1 MDLKRV
7 YSKVFFW
14 MFIGLAVTFAT
25 GYIVSENPNMI
36 ANIFTKSNVIILGIV
51 EIGLVIALS
60 AFIHKMSPT
69 VASIC
74 FIVYSFVTG
83 LTFGSIFLI
92 YELSSIIFVFGITA
106 ILFLIFALIG
116 HYTNIDLTKFGTILL
131 MLLVGIIICS
141 IINIFVRSEAFD
153 FGLTVLG
160 LFVFLAYIA
169 YDMQIVKRA
178 MYSFDNEEK
187 VAIYGALQLYID
199 FINVFLKLLRLF
211 ARERD

>member
-1 MDLKRV
+1 MDLKRI

-36 ANIFTKSNVIILGIV
+36 ANIFTKSNTIILGIV

-60 AFIHKMSPT
+60 AFMHKMSPT

-83 LTFGSIFLI
+83 LTFGSIFLV
-92 YELSSIIFVFGITA
+92 YEISSIIFVFGITA
-106 ILFLIFALIG
+106 VLFLIFALIG
-116 HYTNIDLTKFGTILL
+116 HFTNIDLTKFGVILL
-131 MLLVGIIICS
+131 MMLIGIIICS
-141 IINIFVRSEAFD
+141 IINIFVKSEAFN

-160 LFVFLAYIA
+160 LFIFLAYIA
-169 YDMQIVKRA
+169 YDMQVIKKSLYA
-178 MYSFDNEEK
+178 FDSEEK

-199 FINVFLKLLRLF
+199 FINIFLRLLRLF
-211 ARERD
+211 ASERD